1 MDLNTNPI
9 LATLPDPGLSGKID
23 IFQPCSLKARFIL
36 LTSHQ
41 DGGNGGALSPP
52 VALTR
57 SMCADTARSSPRQ
70 QVLIRSLWYFP
81 APNFKISVDA
91 MRWMLFNAASVAV
104 PGTLQVGIAE
114 EDTGR
119 VMDYNVST
127 GSAIVVPQGE
137 ALTRSSNSSAET
149 HDASIPASQHSKGFI
164 LTSLCWQ
171 GSCTT

>member
-1 MDLNTNPI
+1 MVRPPLESILKTATVLNVNCCLQASIYSNSAAGVTYSMDLNTNPI

-41 DGGNGGALSPP
+41 GGGNGGALSPP

-91 MRWMLFNAASVAV
+91 MRWCSLTRQVWLCQVLCKSASQRK
-104 PGTLQVGIAE
+104 TQVGSWTITCRL
-114 EDTGR
+114 DQ
-119 VMDYNVST
+119 
-127 GSAIVVPQGE
+127 P
-137 ALTRSSNSSAET
+137 
-149 HDASIPASQHSKGFI
+149 
-164 LTSLCWQ
+164 SLCPKVRL
-171 GSCTT
+171 